1 MVQAHSAQR
10 GRLLVSPCLFPRSG
24 FPYTSLFRGLRS
36 GTPLQIKLSKLA
48 FSLFGCAVIL
58 ALIVFSVARWKV
70 TDEVALYAIATAIA
84 IIPESLVAVL
94 TLTMAV
100 GTRKM
105 AKEHVIVRKL
115 DALENL
121 GAVTDICSDKTGT
134 LTLGMSYYHKT

>member
-1 MVQAHSAQR
+1 
-10 GRLLVSPCLFPRSG
+10 
-24 FPYTSLFRGLRS
+24 LRS
-36 GTPLQIKLSKLA
+36 GTPLQIKLAKLA
-48 FSLFGCAVIL
+48 FFLFGCAVVL

-105 AKEHVIVRKL
+105 AKENVIVRKL
-115 DALENL
+115 DALESL

-134 LTLGMSYYHKT
+134 LTLGKSYLDKKMFMYSGL